1 MRSDLIVAALRDP
14 RATEVRRRLFRQLIS
29 SLLYEGAITAARSGT
44 GHVIA
49 GRDECG
55 GAVRYVVETRRAGG
69 FDRVRVGPAP
79 VLRVTADGATAEAD
93 SLPRFLAE
101 VSDAVLG
108 GAFPEELVRFTR
120 EIEET
125 RIKDALAQHV
135 RSRRGDRLAGAGHDT
150 LEGTVTD
157 GHRYH
162 PAYKSRLGFDLAD
175 DVAYGPEFLPELH
188 PEWLAA
194 HRSVVEATSSAS
206 VAPDLPRE
214 ELSPVTVAAFD
225 AVVRAAGGD
234 PAEYSWLPVHPWQ
247 FREVVWRAFA
257 DELADGRLIVLGPDP
272 AAFAALQSIR
282 TLSCRDVPDRHQLKL
297 ALSITNTSTARG
309 LAPHTVRNAARI
321 SDWLLGLVAGD
332 DVLAAA
338 GVIVLGEVRG
348 VSVRPSGPGR
358 VDTEGT
364 LAAIW
369 REPLARRLGPGEQA
383 VPMTAL
389 TATELD
395 GTPMIAP
402 WIGAHGAERWVAAVV
417 EAVAIPLVH
426 LLVAHGVACESHAQ
440 NVSVVH
446 RDGLPRRVALRDFH
460 DGVRFSRRLLADP
473 DAAPVLDPPPAHHTN
488 RNSFVETD
496 DPALVTDFLLDA
508 FFFVNLG
515 ELGLF
520 LDEHGLLA
528 EHRFWAI
535 VARRIDAHQREH
547 GTGAFDLF
555 APTLAVEKLT
565 TRRLTPDTELALH
578 TVSNPLHLFR
588 QVGHCRETG
597 C

>member
-1 MRSDLIVAALRDP
+1 MLNDLLVAALRDP
-14 RATEVRRRLFRQLIS
+14 RAIEVRRRLFRQLIS
-29 SLLYEGAITAARSGT
+29 SLLFEGAITAEDREG
-44 GHVIA
+44 GHAIA
-49 GRDECG
+49 GRDER
-55 GAVRYVVETRRAGG
+55 GAEVRYVVETRRAVG
-69 FDRVRVGPAP
+69 FDRVRVGPGP
-79 VLRVTADGATAEAD
+79 VLRVAADGGTAEAD

-101 VSDAVLG
+101 VADAVLD
-108 GAFPEELVRFTR
+108 GAFPGELVRFTR
-120 EIEET
+120 ELEET
-125 RIKDALAQHV
+125 RVKDALAQHV
-135 RSRRGDRLAGAGHDT
+135 RARRGDRLAGADHDT

-175 DVAYGPEFLPELH
+175 DVAYGPEFLQELH

-194 HRSVVEATSSAS
+194 HHSVVEVTSSADG
-206 VAPDLPRE
+206 APELPRE
-214 ELSPVTVAAFD
+214 ESSAATVTAWDIAI
-225 AVVRAAGGD
+225 RAAGRD
-234 PAEYSWLPVHPWQ
+234 PAEYTRLPVHPWQ
-247 FREVVWRAFA
+247 FRELVWRAFA
-257 DELADGRLIVLGPDP
+257 DELADGRLILLGPDP
-272 AAFAALQSIR
+272 AAFSAMQSIR
-282 TLSCRDVPDRHQLKL
+282 TLSCRTVPGRHQLKL

-321 SDWLLGLVAGD
+321 SDWLRGLVAGD
-332 DVLAAA
+332 EVLTSA

-348 VSVRPSGPGR
+348 VSVRPSGLGR

-369 REPLARRLGPGEQA
+369 REPLAPRLGAGERA

-395 GTPMIAP
+395 GTPMIDP
-402 WIGAHGAERWVAAVV
+402 WIRAHGAERWVEAVV
-417 EAVAIPLVH
+417 EAVALPLVH

-446 RDGLPRRVALRDFH
+446 SDGLPRRVALRDFH
-460 DGVRFSRRLLADP
+460 DGVRLCRRLLADP

-488 RNSFVETD
+488 RNSFVETE

-528 EHRFWAI
+528 EDRFWSI
-535 VARRIDAHQREH
+535 VARRVDAHQREH

-578 TVSNPLHLFR
+578 TVSNPLHRFR
-588 QVGHCRETG
+588 EAG

>member
-1 MRSDLIVAALRDP
+1 MLNELLVAALRDP

-29 SLLYEGAITAARSGT
+29 SLLYEGAVTAEQDGDRT
-44 GHVIA
+44 VVV
-49 GRDECG
+49 GRDEHDRP
-55 GAVRYVVETRRAGG
+55 VRYLVETRRAAG
-69 FDRVRVGPAP
+69 FDRVRVGPGP
-79 VLRVTADGATAEAD
+79 VLRVAHDSATAEAG
-93 SLPRFLAE
+93 SVARFLAE
-101 VSDAVLG
+101 VAGSVLD
-108 GAFPEELVRFTR
+108 GAHPDELVRFTR

-125 RIKDALAQHV
+125 RVKDALAQHV
-135 RSRRGDRLAGAGHDT
+135 RARRGDVLVGADHDT

-162 PAYKSRLGFDLAD
+162 PTYKSRIGFDLAD
-175 DVAYGPEFLPELH
+175 DLAYGPEFLPELH
-188 PEWLAA
+188 PGWLAA
-194 HRSVVEATSSAS
+194 HRSITEITAAGHT
-206 VAPDLPRE
+206 APDLPRN
-214 ELSPVTVAAFD
+214 ELSPTTVQAFD
-225 AVVRAAGGD
+225 AAVRAAGGE
-234 PAEYSWLPVHPWQ
+234 PAEYSWIPVHPWQ
-247 FREVVWRAFA
+247 FREVLGRAFA

-272 AAFAALQSIR
+272 AAFAVLQSIR
-282 TLSCRDVPDRHQLKL
+282 TLSCRDVPRRHQLKL

-309 LAPHTVRNAARI
+309 LAPHTVRNAPGI
-321 SDWLLGLVAGD
+321 SAWLQGLVAD
-332 DVLAAA
+332 DPVLAAS

-348 VSVRPSGPGR
+348 VSVTPRGPGR

-369 REPLARRLGPGEQA
+369 REPLAPRLTVGERA

-395 GTPMIAP
+395 GTPMISP
-402 WIGAHGAERWVAAVV
+402 WIRAHGPERWVAALV
-417 EAVAIPLVH
+417 EAVALPLVH

-446 RDGLPRRVALRDFH
+446 VDGLPRRTALRDFH
-460 DGVRFSRRLLADP
+460 DGVRFSRRLLARP
-473 DAAPVLDPPPAHHTN
+473 DRAPALDPSPAHHTN

-515 ELGLF
+515 ELGIF
-520 LDEHGLLA
+520 LDEHGLLG
-528 EHRFWAI
+528 EERFWSI
-535 VARRIDAHQREH
+535 VAGRVDAHQRAY

-565 TRRLTPDTELALH
+565 TRRLTPDTEMALH
-578 TVSNPLHLFR
+578 TVSNPLHRFR
-588 QVGHCRETG
+588 SPAC
-597 C
+597 

>member
-1 MRSDLIVAALRDP
+1 MLNDLLVAALRDP
-14 RATEVRRRLFRQLIS
+14 RAVEVRRRLFRQLIS
-29 SLLYEGAITAARSGT
+29 SLLYEGAVTASASDG
-44 GHVIA
+44 GCVIV
-49 GRDECG
+49 GRDDDDRD
-55 GAVRYVVETRRAGG
+55 VRYVVGTRRAVG
-69 FDRVRVGPAP
+69 FDRVRVTAP
-79 VLRVTADGATAEAD
+79 VLRVAADGVVAEAD

-101 VSDAVLG
+101 TSAVILD
-108 GAFPEELVRFTR
+108 GAHPTELVRFTR

-125 RIKDALAQHV
+125 RVKDTLAQHV
-135 RSRRGDRLAGAGHDT
+135 RALRGDRLAGADHDT

-162 PAYKSRLGFDLAD
+162 PTYKSRIGFDLAD

-188 PEWLAA
+188 PLWLAA
-194 HRSVVEATSSAS
+194 HRSIVEVTGAS
-206 VAPDLPRE
+206 DVSRE
-214 ELSPVTVAAFD
+214 ELGSATAAAFD
-225 AVVRAAGGD
+225 DAVRDAGGD
-234 PAEYSWLPVHPWQ
+234 PAEYIWLPVHPWQ

-257 DELADGRLIVLGPDP
+257 DEIADGRLVVLGPDP
-272 AAFAALQSIR
+272 AAFAVLQSIR
-282 TLSCRDVPDRHQLKL
+282 TLSCRDVPGRHQLKL

-321 SDWLLGLVAGD
+321 SDWLRGLVAGD
-332 DVLAAA
+332 EVLAP
-338 GVIVLGEVRG
+338 VIVLGEVRG
-348 VSVRPSGPGR
+348 VSVIRRAPGR

-364 LAAIW
+364 LAAVW
-369 REPLARRLGPGEQA
+369 REPLAPRLAAGERA

-389 TATELD
+389 TACELD

-402 WIGAHGAERWVAAVV
+402 WIERHGAERWVAAVV
-417 EAVAIPLVH
+417 DTVALPLVH
-426 LLVAHGVACESHAQ
+426 LLLAHGVACESHAQ

-446 RDGLPRRVALRDFH
+446 VDGLPCRVALRDFH

-473 DAAPVLDPPPAHHTN
+473 DAAPALDPPPAHHTN
-488 RNSFVETD
+488 RNSFVETE

-515 ELGLF
+515 ELGLH
-520 LDEHGLLA
+520 LDEHGLLG
-528 EHRFWAI
+528 EDRFWSI
-535 VARRIDAHQREH
+535 VAGRVDAHQREH

-578 TVSNPLHLFR
+578 TVSNPLHRFR
-588 QVGHCRETG
+588 EAG